1 MASQALLLG
10 IAAVAPVGLA
20 AQGAVDPNIAPRAA
34 ALERAGDWRGATEML
49 GRYLATAPGDGRA
62 WFQFGRMYLLA
73 ARNWHEAG
81 HRGDPDGLLYLDLA
95 ALAFDHASGL
105 QADSGSIYRGAVE
118 MEKGIIRLE
127 QHGWV
132 ELLRSAPSD
141 PGRHVPGFVMEL
153 GANLVNSCPVGG
165 ILLPGNELEAVAS
178 WLALVGSSGRG
189 DIFPFFPERY
199 RDDSLYRRQATLAM
213 GVPPESTPAAALSAS
228 AGRRS
233 LCLTPGA
240 DTTMVPGPWSVSR
253 LVLVKGRASL
263 PVADDLSVTELLRA
277 RAQAPSAWT
286 TQVESIYFTAARHN
300 NRLCRGFLAYLKDP
314 ATGACGR

>member
-10 IAAVAPVGLA
+10 IAAVAPVRLV

-34 ALERAGDWRGATEML
+34 ALEQAGDWRGATEML

-105 QADSGSIYRGAVE
+105 QADSGSIYRGVVE

-141 PGRHVPGFVMEL
+141 PARHVPGFVME
-153 GANLVNSCPVGG
+153 
-165 ILLPGNELEAVAS
+165 
-178 WLALVGSSGRG
+178 
-189 DIFPFFPERY
+189 
-199 RDDSLYRRQATLAM
+199 
-213 GVPPESTPAAALSAS
+213 
-228 AGRRS
+228 
-233 LCLTPGA
+233 
-240 DTTMVPGPWSVSR
+240 
-253 LVLVKGRASL
+253 
-263 PVADDLSVTELLRA
+263 
-277 RAQAPSAWT
+277 
-286 TQVESIYFTAARHN
+286 
-300 NRLCRGFLAYLKDP
+300 
-314 ATGACGR
+314 